1 MAIKTGSTLYLLKIF
16 SFAWYG
22 EFKLL
27 FKKNKIQRG
36 LTLLRWLLARW
47 LCDHVRRGIVL
58 KAYRCFF
65 SQQLSA
71 YLSNKY
77 WAAWLSWRISWRKQR
92 AENFLLKFAT
102 DSFPG
107 LTSRVSLFNVN
118 VLNHKDK
125 LSVKTVQIKFRMYSQ
140 WMVSFPQFLTLLIA
154 RVNVTLEL
162 MF

>member
-1 MAIKTGSTLYLLKIF
+1 MAIKTGCTLYLLKIF
-16 SFAWYG
+16 SFARYG

-27 FKKNKIQRG
+27 FKRKTNQRG
-36 LTLLRWLLARW
+36 LTVRRWLSARW
-47 LCDHVRRGIVL
+47 RLDHARIGIVL

-77 WAAWLSWRISWRKQR
+77 WAAWLTWRISWRKQR

-125 LSVKTVQIKFRMYSQ
+125 LSVKTVQIKFRMYS
-140 WMVSFPQFLTLLIA
+140 
-154 RVNVTLEL
+154 R
-162 MF
+162 